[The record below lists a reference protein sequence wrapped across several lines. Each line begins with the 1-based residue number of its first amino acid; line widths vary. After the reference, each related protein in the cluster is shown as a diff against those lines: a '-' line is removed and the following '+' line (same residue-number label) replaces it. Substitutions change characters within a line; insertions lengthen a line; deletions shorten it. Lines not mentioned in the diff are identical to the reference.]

1 LTILAPYLGATADL
15 YTEGAS
21 GTHTHDIVIPDH
33 THDMTYG
40 IFDNTG
46 VTPVGVTVSVNG
58 TDLTNDLFGQATL
71 APSGGFINRVA
82 DVTELTDA
90 IQNASGG
97 LQQVHDIEVACTSGQ
112 GRVQVTI
119 EVYEITQTITI
130 I

>member
-1 LTILAPYLGATADL
+1 
-15 YTEGAS
+15 
-21 GTHTHDIVIPDH
+21 
-33 THDMTYG
+33 MTYG